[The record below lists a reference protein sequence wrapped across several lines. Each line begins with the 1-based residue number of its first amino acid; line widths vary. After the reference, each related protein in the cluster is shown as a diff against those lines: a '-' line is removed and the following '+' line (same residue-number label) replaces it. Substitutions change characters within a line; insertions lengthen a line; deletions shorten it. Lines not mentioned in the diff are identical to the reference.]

1 MISKRWL
8 PPTRNLFGQMMR
20 SLARTHAAGLAA
32 QDTAK
37 GEPEDEPSG
46 RDHPDLLA
54 LIAVAEM
61 AGLKDSQLRRAWAT
75 GIEEGQGMSAIA
87 SSGLSFAP
95 ELVFEGVSSQP
106 GICAHPECDEPA
118 KVRGYCVRHYRRMR
132 YAEARRTQGLEYR
145 PRSGS
150 SDRRTSTGSDNK
162 PSIPKYALEI
172 LREIGAPL
180 TIDRVC
186 ELVRERATDI
196 ELPEARV
203 LRARVRHFLYTS
215 PKTERA
221 GRGTFQ
227 IKGGANRVLRRPAAM
242 NREGE
247 ESGNGR
253 G

>member
-20 SLARTHAAGLAA
+20 SLARTHAAAIAA
-32 QDTAK
+32 EDAENEENA
-37 GEPEDEPSG
+37 GELPT
-46 RDHPDLLA
+46 DHPDLDA

-75 GIEEGQGMSAIA
+75 GLEEGRGMSSMA

-95 ELVFEGVSSQP
+95 ELVFEGVSSKP
-106 GICAHPECDEPA
+106 GVCAHPDCDEPA
-118 KVRGYCVRHYRRMR
+118 KVRAYCVRHYRRMR
-132 YAEARRTQGLEYR
+132 YAEARRTQGLDYR
-145 PRSGS
+145 PRSGGSGRRQSAS
-150 SDRRTSTGSDNK
+150 SDGR
-162 PSIPKYALEI
+162 PSIPRYAIEV

-186 ELVRERATDI
+186 ELVRDRAADI
-196 ELPEARV
+196 DLPEARV

-227 IKGGANRVLRRPAAM
+227 IKGGANRVLRRPAAVM